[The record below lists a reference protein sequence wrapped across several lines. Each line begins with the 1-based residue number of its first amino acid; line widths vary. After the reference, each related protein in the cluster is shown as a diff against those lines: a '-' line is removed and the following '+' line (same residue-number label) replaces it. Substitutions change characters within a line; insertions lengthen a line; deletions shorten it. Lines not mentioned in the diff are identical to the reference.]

1 MIAFLEAVKVKYGG
15 MDMSVMNV
23 TGLSKADVEILQTV
37 LRGEIWSDQIRFWS
51 SLDWLYTL
59 LLNFILFKQ

>member
-1 MIAFLEAVKVKYGG
+1 VRCHSWGQRKFAATEASYMIAFLEAVKVKYGG

-37 LRGEIWSDQIRFWS
+37 LRGEI
-51 SLDWLYTL
+51 
-59 LLNFILFKQ
+59 

>member
-1 MIAFLEAVKVKYGG
+1 GQRKFAATEASYMIAFLEAVKVKYGG

-37 LRGEIWSDQIRFWS
+37 LRGEI
-51 SLDWLYTL
+51 
-59 LLNFILFKQ
+59 